1 LTRFLLILL
10 IDYLLFFAGC
20 APSGFVTFLSKAYGG
35 RVTDCHMTT
44 DSGILS
50 LLEPGDTVLA
60 DKGFPYIAEDA
71 SRRGAFL
78 VMPPFKR
85 GERQFSEKE
94 NADCYNVAQ
103 VRIHVERA
111 IGRMKHFKI
120 LQFLEHS
127 LFQKIDK
134 ILVCI
139 GYLVNHL
146 PPLIKD
152 KD

>member
-1 LTRFLLILL
+1 
-10 IDYLLFFAGC
+10 
-20 APSGFVTFLSKAYGG
+20 
-35 RVTDCHMTT
+35 MTT